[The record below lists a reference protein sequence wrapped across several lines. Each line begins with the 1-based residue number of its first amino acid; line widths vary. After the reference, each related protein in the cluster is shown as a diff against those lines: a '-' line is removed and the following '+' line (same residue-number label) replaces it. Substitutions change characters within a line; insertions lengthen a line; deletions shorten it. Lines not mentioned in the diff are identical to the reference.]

1 MSLCILIAP
10 ECPVNGVTLSGQ
22 VRGIIWTAGTHGYLR
37 DRPLTCENASDR
49 LNVDYPT
56 FKPKEPVWSI
66 KRCTIQEC
74 IDEGAVA
81 KL

>member
-1 MSLCILIAP
+1 MSGLIA
-10 ECPVNGVTLSGQ
+10 CLVNSVTLSGQ
-22 VRGIIWTAGTHGYLR
+22 VRGIMRLAGTHGYLW
-37 DRPLTCENASDR
+37 DTILVCENASDR

-56 FKPKEPVWSI
+56 FKPKEPVWSV